1 MSPESKDVCRN
12 RDTKKRR
19 RCAKN
24 KTHLLHAFLTASA
37 PKVMC
42 SFWGFFQT
50 FIQHIFT
57 KSKPESDCRYCSDEE
72 RGKSCPPGTCSP
84 ITQRMTRLMIQ
95 WALLHSNCKC
105 NWAQVQAL
113 GRGVT
118 GVSEIGGQEEELA
131 KELGESRPG
140 RENSKEERLLAR
152 GLPPRSGVKSSGSG
166 RPG

>member
-1 MSPESKDVCRN
+1 MSPESKDVCRNN

-24 KTHLLHAFLTASA
+24 KTHLLHAFITASA

-42 SFWGFFQT
+42 SFFGFFQT
-50 FIQHIFT
+50 YIH
-57 KSKPESDCRYCSDEE
+57 KSRPESDCRYCSDEE
-72 RGKSCPPGTCSP
+72 WGKSCPPGTYSP

-95 WALLHSNCKC
+95 CAPGHSNCKC

-118 GVSEIGGQEEELA
+118 GVSEIGGKEEELA
-131 KELGESRPG
+131 KELGESRPERG
-140 RENSKEERLLAR
+140 NSKEERLLAR
-152 GLPPRSGVKSSGSG
+152 GLPPRSWGALEKT
-166 RPG
+166 